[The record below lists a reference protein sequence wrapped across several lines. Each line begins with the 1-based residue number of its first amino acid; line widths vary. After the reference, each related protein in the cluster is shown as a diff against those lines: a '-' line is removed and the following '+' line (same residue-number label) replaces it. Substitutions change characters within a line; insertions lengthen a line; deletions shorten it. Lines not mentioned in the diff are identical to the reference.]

1 MGVVYKADDLQTGQ
15 QVAIKFL
22 QLRDDRTVSGVRK
35 PTLEDRGRFSRECRL
50 HQRFGGQG
58 VPRLVHH
65 HLSDPRWYF
74 VTEYVDGLDLSK
86 FLECNRPGLPAV
98 ASVIVPLLEA
108 LDRIHSEGIIHRDVK
123 PPNVLLERKSGR
135 LYLTDFGIALPLASE
150 ATRYTKDYTPGTIGY
165 MAPELHR
172 GERNPTGASDLYGV
186 GCIAFRMVS
195 GEPVFTGDD
204 IELRHRHCEE
214 RPRRLSELI
223 PGLPVPI
230 DEITDRLLA
239 KDPRD
244 RPTMSEALAIW
255 RAHLPAPGDPAPE
268 PTLSPD
274 PTLPYRQD
282 DGGSDTVEPAAR
294 TVSGH
299 RPRVQR
305 PPVGGLTRSG
315 LRELLAAAGHEVA
328 SGAPAHFV
336 QELGQLLPKADRRWP
351 GDLMVTDAHL
361 LVARAHVVG
370 GEEVAARQAYR
381 SIERRL
387 ADGPLDREH
396 RERLA
401 SARFGVLCAE
411 VAAGASGA
419 TLAPR
424 WLAETEILL
433 AVTDGQPGP
442 PCAEL
447 CLEAGLGIRELLEG
461 QPADPESA
469 RLRPEVTDLLGRLPG
484 QN

>member
-1 MGVVYKADDLQTGQ
+1 MGVVYKADDLKTGQ

-22 QLRDDRTVSGVRK
+22 QLRDDRTGSGVRQ
-35 PTLEDRGRFSRECRL
+35 PAREDRGRFSRECRL
-50 HQRFGGQG
+50 HQQFGGQG
-58 VPRLVHH
+58 VPRLVHQ
-65 HLSDPRWYF
+65 HLTGLRWYF
-74 VTEYVDGLDLSK
+74 VTEYVDGLDLRK
-86 FLECNRPGLPAV
+86 FLERNRPGLPAV
-98 ASVIVPLLEA
+98 ASVIVPLLEV
-108 LDRIHSEGIIHRDVK
+108 LDRIHSEHVIHRDVK
-123 PPNVLLERKSGR
+123 PPNILLEHESGR
-135 LYLTDFGIALPLASE
+135 LYLTDFGIALPLAPE
-150 ATRYTKDYTPGTIGY
+150 ATRYTKDYTPGTFGY

-172 GERNPTGASDLYGV
+172 GERNPTGAADLYGV
-186 GCIAFRMVS
+186 GCIGFRMIS

-204 IELRHRHCEE
+204 VELMRRHREE
-214 RPRRLSELI
+214 RPPLLSALV
-223 PGLPVPI
+223 PGLSVPI
-230 DEITDRLLA
+230 VEITDGLLA

-244 RPTMSEALAIW
+244 RPTVSEALAVW
-255 RAHLPAPGDPAPE
+255 RAHLPLPSDPAPQ

-282 DGGSDTVEPAAR
+282 DGGSVTAEPAAR
-294 TVSGH
+294 TASGH

-315 LRELLAAAGHEVA
+315 LRALLVAAGHEVA
-328 SGAPAHFV
+328 SGAPDHFV
-336 QELGQLLPKADRRWP
+336 HELGLLLPKADRRWP

-361 LVARAHVVG
+361 LVARAHVVR

-381 SIERRL
+381 SIEHRL

-401 SARFGVLCAE
+401 SARFGALCAE
-411 VAAGASGA
+411 VATGASGA

-424 WLAETEILL
+424 WLAEAETLL

-447 CLEAGLGIRELLEG
+447 CMEAGLDIRELLEG
-461 QPADPESA
+461 EPTDPESA
-469 RLRPEVTDLLGRLPG
+469 RLRPEVTNLLDRLPG